1 MVKWSEYNEM
11 LGYIKGA
18 DDDVRPRGELLQK
31 LGFVVPHGNV
41 ELKPLDFFKGNCVI
55 GGKELDRPTKLGLQ
69 VELLELLY
77 QGVLKRISTSEY
89 KNLGDLYIVR
99 LDFSDGCVCELV
111 EKLEVVVK
119 DLATNVV
126 GLLFKFHDDS
136 LGCRKFYIVDYGD
149 LPSWDCGLIDTYLN
163 SKYFLRDF
171 IKIEVLGFEFAC
183 LSY

>member
-1 MVKWSEYNEM
+1 MSKWSEYKEM

-41 ELKPLDFFKGNCVI
+41 ELIPLDFFKGSYVI
-55 GGKELDRPTKLGLQ
+55 GEQELDRPTKLMLQ
-69 VELLELLY
+69 VDLLELLY

-149 LPSWDCGLIDTYLN
+149 LPSWDYGLIDTYLD
-163 SKYFLRDF
+163 SKYFARDF
-171 IKIEVLGFEFAC
+171 INTVVLGFDFNC
-183 LSY
+183 LSE